1 MGPVNPLFH
10 SLFRQYNCTTG
21 DELCP
26 GGHEWRH
33 LSLHGLPDDPA
44 QLRMWCQGDLVKAPG
59 RLADGW
65 RWKIWWCS
73 GRYWPDQLLGDD
85 CRLHSD
91 MLLQEWLVPNNVNV
105 CLVLSCS
112 QPHGLWWQARI
123 SCMHQG
129 GHPGG
134 GQVKVI
140 PSEQLHLEKV
150 LTASGA
156 KYPLA
161 HVVTRHFTLATG
173 ANMADMD
180 SLFTEQIPTKVLIS
194 LVSNE
199 AFVSTWQK
207 NTFNFAHIKLN
218 SACLVVD
225 GRPLPAQPWQPDF
238 MQGLYAETYHAL
250 LKFSGMY
257 PSYWSNGMS
266 VEHFVDGIM
275 LLSWDL
281 TPDDSNGVA
290 YLSPRRLG
298 TVKASLRFAKLLLAT
313 TTLIAY
319 AQFDN
324 LVVVDAY
331 QCLHPG
337 TCLHG
342 SRLPTWSTRLM
353 AGMLGNTDWVFFSR
367 TLSMPSTSIPSA
379 SHHRSLYTDGCWA
392 WTTWTYGTVQKC
404 YRDCSQG
411 PADSTLSTS
420 WPCAAGVCPWAS
432 LLVHSRN
439 TTTVRPRSD
448 AF

>member
-1 MGPVNPLFH
+1 MTAWCTLAQSQVWRVVDFYSSWSPPAVMTTWTSATATCTWSVG
-10 SLFRQYNCTTG
+10 SLIQMARTSRPWKPMLPRMWMLPWAPWTHCSTPSSDNTTRLG

-33 LSLHGLPDDPA
+33 LSLHGLPDDPV
-44 QLRMWCQGDLVKAPG
+44 QLRMWCQRDLVKAPG

-73 GRYWPDQLLGDD
+73 GRHRPDQLLGDD
-85 CRLHSD
+85 CWLHSD

-105 CLVLSCS
+105 CLVLSCN

-150 LTASGA
+150 LTASGV

-173 ANMADMD
+173 ASMADMD
-180 SLFTEQIPTKVLIS
+180 SLFTGQIPNKVLIS

-266 VEHFVDGIM
+266 VEHFMDGIM

-298 TVKASLRFAKLLLAT
+298 TVKASLRFA
-313 TTLIAY
+313 
-319 AQFDN
+319 
-324 LVVVDAY
+324 
-331 QCLHPG
+331 
-337 TCLHG
+337 
-342 SRLPTWSTRLM
+342 
-353 AGMLGNTDWVFFSR
+353 
-367 TLSMPSTSIPSA
+367 
-379 SHHRSLYTDGCWA
+379 
-392 WTTWTYGTVQKC
+392 
-404 YRDCSQG
+404 
-411 PADSTLSTS
+411 
-420 WPCAAGVCPWAS
+420 
-432 LLVHSRN
+432 
-439 TTTVRPRSD
+439 
-448 AF
+448 

>member
-1 MGPVNPLFH
+1 MGTVNPLFH
-10 SLFRQYNCTTG
+10 SLFRQYNWTTG

-73 GRYWPDQLLGDD
+73 GRHWPDQLLGDD

-161 HVVTRHFTLATG
+161 HVITRHFTLATG

-180 SLFTEQIPTKVLIS
+180 SLFTGQIPTKVLIS

-225 GRPLPAQPWQPDF
+225 GRQLPAQPWQPDF
-238 MQGLYAETYHAL
+238 MQGLQCPTEVQWHVPQLLEQRNVCRAFRGWHHAVVL
-250 LKFSGMY
+250 G
-257 PSYWSNGMS
+257 
-266 VEHFVDGIM
+266 
-275 LLSWDL
+275 
-281 TPDDSNGVA
+281 PD
-290 YLSPRRLG
+290 
-298 TVKASLRFAKLLLAT
+298 
-313 TTLIAY
+313 
-319 AQFDN
+319 AQRQQRCG
-324 LVVVDAY
+324 L
-331 QCLHPG
+331 
-337 TCLHG
+337 
-342 SRLPTWSTRLM
+342 
-353 AGMLGNTDWVFFSR
+353 
-367 TLSMPSTSIPSA
+367 SIP
-379 SHHRSLYTDGCWA
+379 
-392 WTTWTYGTVQKC
+392 Q
-404 YRDCSQG
+404 
-411 PADSTLSTS
+411 TS
-420 WPCAAGVCPWAS
+420 WHRQSQSEIRKALAGDHHTDSLCPVW
-432 LLVHSRN
+432 
-439 TTTVRPRSD
+439 
-448 AF
+448 